1 MVSTPIIV
9 SALLGLLAFGA
20 VMAVTRVLPSQ
31 NAVTTTVPATA
42 TTIPTTITTTTTTQ
56 HSAKVLPALDNED
69 NLSPPPLN
77 GKSTSVA
84 AAAHATV
91 IDDTAKKTSI
101 LETLVP
107 TPTAVRPSS
116 QQPLKASPVGT
127 THDEDDGDQT
137 NKEVEEKGNDPKT
150 KTTDKNEDDDTRGS
164 TSDLSKSP
172 SPPPQ
177 QQQQQEQQQEE
188 EEKEKENDGDG
199 EENTTKHTEQ
209 DTQQPPVTTSDD
221 SEDKEQD
228 PSEQQQ
234 QDEQETKDESDS
246 SPQALDEE
254 NKEPSGALEEAD
266 KIAVTSDDLRKQIKV
281 PDATGEGGKMVDHDE
296 SVTMD
301 PKDFL
306 PPGFQPDSAGDNDKI
321 FKAAVL
327 PDGHDI
333 TEPLLDLKAKK
344 DSSKDRHMLE
354 RQSASLHS
362 RADPEKP
369 LLQKIAADAS
379 PSQLLNTITT
389 NPLFKTLARTAINV
403 ALHGSDALS
412 EIQKGSIATAS
423 GASIA
428 QSDVEKRL
436 AEFIDHETDR
446 IAESAIHAIEALL
459 NTNQIQDM
467 VQEAE
472 RAVESIE
479 KQTEIKVVSSNENDD
494 KSQDQGDS
502 VAAVEES
509 GSQALVKEGDTAAK
523 EKENGQAAFKTPS
536 AAGGS
541 SSQPRDWQKK
551 QRQNAVTRISLL
563 NQILKPIILQARADI
578 RDLVVGLC
586 QGTIGPL
593 SQQPQVESNV
603 DDNSVNTE
611 HADVSIQL
619 KDVLDPKTFEIV
631 QKCVAEKL
639 DTLKTQ
645 ITNLLVARLRE
656 TKDLISTIATH
667 LLGSNQVANLVGN
680 SIPLLLNGDLGIVS
694 ENTDGKVDDS
704 DRGSGQPLLALN
716 MDTLL
721 NGGLFDSLS
730 KLFMPLLKGTDMKTK
745 DNGSGLQPMVRI
757 AISAMLDQYLE
768 ELIDIVEN
776 GLLESFE

>member
-1 MVSTPIIV
+1 MVPTPIIV

-31 NAVTTTVPATA
+31 HAVTTTVPATA
-42 TTIPTTITTTTTTQ
+42 TTIPTTIATTTTQ

-101 LETLVP
+101 LEALVP

-116 QQPLKASPVGT
+116 QQPLKASPVST
-127 THDEDDGDQT
+127 AHDEDDGDQI
-137 NKEVEEKGNDPKT
+137 NKEVEEKGNDPKTKT

-164 TSDLSKSP
+164 TGDLSKSP
-172 SPPPQ
+172 QPQ
-177 QQQQQEQQQEE
+177 QQQQQQHQQEE
-188 EEKEKENDGDG
+188 EEKEKGKDDDSKENAPKH
-199 EENTTKHTEQ
+199 EEQ
-209 DTQQPPVTTSDD
+209 GTQQPPVTASDD

-228 PSEQQQ
+228 PSEQRQ
-234 QDEQETKDESDS
+234 QDKQETKDESDS

-254 NKEPSGALEEAD
+254 NKEQSDTLEEAD
-266 KIAVTSDDLRKQIKV
+266 KIVVTSDDLRKQIKV
-281 PDATGEGGKMVDHDE
+281 PDATGEEGKMVDHDE

-301 PKDFL
+301 SKDFL
-306 PPGFQPDSAGDNDKI
+306 PPGFQPDSAEDNDKI

-333 TEPLLDLKAKK
+333 TEPLLDLKTKK
-344 DSSKDRHMLE
+344 DSGKDRHTLE
-354 RQSASLHS
+354 KQSASLHS

-369 LLQKIAADAS
+369 LLQKIAADVS

-389 NPLFKTLARTAINV
+389 DPLFKTLARTAINV

-412 EIQKGSIATAS
+412 EIQKGSVATTS

-446 IAESAIHAIEALL
+446 IAKSAIHAIEALL

-479 KQTEIKVVSSNENDD
+479 KQTEIKVVSSNENGD

-502 VAAVEES
+502 AAAVEES
-509 GSQALVKEGDTAAK
+509 GNQALAKEGDTAAK

-563 NQILKPIILQARADI
+563 NQILKPIILQARTDI
-578 RDLVVGLC
+578 RDLVIGLC

-593 SQQPQVESNV
+593 SQQPQVDSNV

-619 KDVLDPKTFEIV
+619 KDVLDPKIFEIV
-631 QKCVAEKL
+631 RKCVAEKL

-656 TKDLISTIATH
+656 TKDLISTISTH
-667 LLGSNQVANLVGN
+667 LLGCNQVANLVGN
-680 SIPLLLNGDLGIVS
+680 SIPLLLNGDLGIVG
-694 ENTDGKVDDS
+694 ENTDEKVDDS

-721 NGGLFDSLS
+721 NGGLFDTLS
-730 KLFMPLLKGTDMKTK
+730 KLFMPLLKGTDTKTK

-776 GLLESFE
+776 GLSESFE